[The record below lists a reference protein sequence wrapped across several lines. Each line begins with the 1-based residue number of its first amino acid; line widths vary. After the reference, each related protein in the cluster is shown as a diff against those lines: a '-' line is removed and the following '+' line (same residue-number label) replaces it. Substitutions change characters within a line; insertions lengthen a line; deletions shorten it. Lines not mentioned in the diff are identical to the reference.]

1 MGFFPPPNTQRRQLS
16 RMGAVQWG
24 RESISSL
31 HRTSHQ
37 VNIDYTFMMPSAI
50 ISNMNSLLVSMGTAE
65 LGRETSSNY
74 KH

>member
-1 MGFFPPPNTQRRQLS
+1 MGS
-16 RMGAVQWG
+16 VQWG

-31 HRTSHQ
+31 RRTSHQ
-37 VNIDYTFMMPSAI
+37 VNIDYTFLMPSAI
-50 ISNMNSLLVSMGTAE
+50 ISNMNSLLVSMGIAE